1 MNNNNNNNNKAFSL
15 IELSIVLII
24 IGLLVA
30 GITGGQ
36 SLIYSAKINGAMTE
50 IQNFKQG
57 IFAFKA
63 LKDRLPGDL
72 KNNNQ
77 IGLNAD
83 QRYDDNTFGGDFVS
97 SKCGLPMTRQ
107 GPQVELYL
115 AKITNFKPQTPNC
128 GGGVI
133 EWPYG
138 MLPSKNFKHLGFE
151 VHFYIKTA
159 IEYSNFDYGQHFIRM
174 HRGVGKSTIPFYA
187 KDGYNIDKKF
197 DDGKPLS
204 GKIIASNVN
213 NEPTEDKY
221 EKMKKLTAIAWQAGF

>member
-1 MNNNNNNNNKAFSL
+1 MNTNNKAFSL

-36 SLIYSAKINGAMTE
+36 SLIYNTKINGTMTE

-77 IGLNAD
+77 IGLNAN
-83 QRYDDNTFGGDFVS
+83 QIYDNNTFGGDFTTN
-97 SKCGLPMTRQ
+97 KCGLPMTRH

-115 AKITNFKPQTPNC
+115 AKITDFKPQTPDC

-133 EWPYG
+133 EWSYG

-151 VHFYIKTA
+151 VYFNNQTK
-159 IEYSNFDYGQHFIRM
+159 IEYNNFDYGQHFIRM
-174 HRGVGKSTIPFYA
+174 HRGVGQKTIPFYA

-213 NEPTEDKY
+213 DKHTEDEY
-221 EKMKKLTAIAWQAGF
+221 GKMEKLTAIALQAGF

>member
-1 MNNNNNNNNKAFSL
+1 MNTNNKAFSL

-36 SLIYSAKINGAMTE
+36 SLIYNTKINGTMTE

-77 IGLNAD
+77 IGLNAN
-83 QRYDDNTFGGDFVS
+83 QIYDNNTFGGDFTTN
-97 SKCGLPMTRQ
+97 KCGLPMTRH

-115 AKITNFKPQTPNC
+115 AKITDFKPQTPDC

-133 EWPYG
+133 EWSYG

-151 VHFYIKTA
+151 VYFNNQTK
-159 IEYSNFDYGQHFIRM
+159 IEYNNFDYGQHFIRM
-174 HRGVGKSTIPFYA
+174 HRGVGKKTIPFYA

-213 NEPTEDKY
+213 DKHTEDEY
-221 EKMKKLTAIAWQAGF
+221 GKMEKLTAIALQAGF

>member
-1 MNNNNNNNNKAFSL
+1 MNTNNKAFSL

-36 SLIYSAKINGAMTE
+36 SLIESAKINGAMTE

-72 KNNNQ
+72 KGNNQ
-77 IGLNAD
+77 IGLHAD
-83 QRYDDNTFGGDFVS
+83 QVYDNNTFGGDFTS
-97 SKCGLPMTRQ
+97 NKCGLPMTRQ

-115 AKITNFKPQTPNC
+115 AKITDFKPQMPNC

-151 VHFYIKTA
+151 VYFNNQTK
-159 IEYSNFDYGQHFIRM
+159 IEYNNFDYGQHFIRM
-174 HRGVGKSTIPFYA
+174 HRGADKSTIPFYA

-204 GKIIASNVN
+204 GKIIASNIVDKH
-213 NEPTEDKY
+213 TEDEY
-221 EKMKKLTAIAWQAGF
+221 EKMEKLTAIAWQAGF

>member
-1 MNNNNNNNNKAFSL
+1 MNTNNKAFSL

-30 GITGGQ
+30 GIVGGQ
-36 SLIYSAKINGAMTE
+36 SLIYNTKINGAMTE

-77 IGLNAD
+77 IGLNAN
-83 QRYDDNTFGGDFVS
+83 QIYDNNTFGGDFTTN
-97 SKCGLPMTRQ
+97 KCGLPMTRH

-115 AKITNFKPQTPNC
+115 AKITDFKPQTPDC

-133 EWPYG
+133 EWSYG

-151 VHFYIKTA
+151 VYFNNQTK
-159 IEYSNFDYGQHFIRM
+159 IEYNNFDYGQHFIRM
-174 HRGVGKSTIPFYA
+174 HRGVGKKTIPFYA

-213 NEPTEDKY
+213 DKHTEDEY
-221 EKMKKLTAIAWQAGF
+221 GKMEKLTAIALQAGF

>member
-1 MNNNNNNNNKAFSL
+1 MNNNNNNNNNKAFSL
-15 IELSIVLII
+15 IELSIVPII

-36 SLIYSAKINGAMTE
+36 SLIYNAKINGAMKE

-97 SKCGLPMTRQ
+97 SKCGYSAEEISEQ
-107 GPQVELYL
+107 SVEGAAWFLS
-115 AKITNFKPQTPNC
+115 
-128 GGGVI
+128 V
-133 EWPYG
+133 
-138 MLPSKNFKHLGFE
+138 
-151 VHFYIKTA
+151 
-159 IEYSNFDYGQHFIRM
+159 
-174 HRGVGKSTIPFYA
+174 
-187 KDGYNIDKKF
+187 YNSI
-197 DDGKPLS
+197 
-204 GKIIASNVN
+204 
-213 NEPTEDKY
+213 
-221 EKMKKLTAIAWQAGF
+221 

>member
-1 MNNNNNNNNKAFSL
+1 MNNNKAFSL

-36 SLIYSAKINGAMTE
+36 SLIYNAKINGAMKE

-72 KNNNQ
+72 KGNNQ

-115 AKITNFKPQTPNC
+115 AKITNIKTKTTNC
-128 GGGVI
+128 GGGII
-133 EWPYG
+133 E
-138 MLPSKNFKHLGFE
+138 
-151 VHFYIKTA
+151 
-159 IEYSNFDYGQHFIRM
+159 
-174 HRGVGKSTIPFYA
+174 
-187 KDGYNIDKKF
+187 
-197 DDGKPLS
+197 
-204 GKIIASNVN
+204 
-213 NEPTEDKY
+213 
-221 EKMKKLTAIAWQAGF
+221 